1 MIAAARY
8 APGPLCDK
16 CLPKPCDVC
25 TVAHGLRKCLICGE
39 ATDNGCPVAEV
50 LERAQR
56 AQMDTL
62 DDIGGVTK
70 TDPSPPPSEPPG
82 DDE

>member
-1 MIAAARY
+1 MIQAARF
-8 APGPLCDK
+8 APGPLCDG
-16 CLPKPCDVC
+16 CLPPGVEVC
-25 TVAHGLRKCLICGE
+25 TIAHGLRKCLICGE
-39 ATDNGCPVAEV
+39 ATDNGCPVAET

-62 DDIGGVTK
+62 DEIGGVSK
-70 TDPSPPPSEPPG
+70 TDPSPPPG